1 VAKYSK
7 HYLAAVV
14 SLATFLLYTR
24 SLQNGFVDWDDNYYV
39 TANNYIKSFNMEF
52 IRWAFLDFYSY
63 NWHPLTWISHAVDY
77 AIWGLNPVGHH
88 LTNVIFHAINT
99 YLVVVVVMNLLRFR
113 NRISGENKESDTA
126 DENSWLMIGGVTGVL
141 FGIHPLHVESV
152 AWIAERKDLLCAFFF
167 LLSIIFYSG
176 YVGDLTGN
184 SNRGNSFSRISSR
197 KYLFSVA
204 FFVFAVFSKPMAVTL
219 PFVLMILDYCP
230 FGRVRSVKTFYLSLI
245 EKVPFILISVCSS
258 IITVLAQRSGSAIWA
273 DVPVATRLLVASKAT
288 VAYIVKML
296 FPFNLLPFYPYPR
309 NATLLSLEYIGC
321 ILILIGITY
330 VCVRLSGKDRFYL
343 SVWLYFGITLAPVI
357 GLVQVGGQFMA
368 DRYMYLPSIGPFLL
382 IGVLFSHFV
391 NKISCL
397 SGSLVARRA
406 IVSMIALMIYF
417 PVGYLT
423 YNQIGIWK
431 SGIDLW
437 TYVIKKE
444 PEKILFAY
452 YNRGGLF
459 AKKGM
464 YLEAIDDYSMVI
476 ARNYEEYSKVYIHRG
491 LVYSQA
497 GNLGAAV
504 ADFEKAC
511 QLGDAFGCSALK
523 MYRTR

>member
-14 SLATFLLYTR
+14 SLATFFLYTR

-52 IRWAFLDFYSY
+52 IRWAFLEFYSY

-99 YLVVVVVMNLLRFR
+99 YLVVIVVINLLKFR
-113 NRISGENKESDTA
+113 KRISGKNKESDTA
-126 DENSWLMIGGVTGVL
+126 DENSGLMIGGVTGVL
-141 FGIHPLHVESV
+141 FGLHPLHVESV

-176 YVGDLTGN
+176 YVGGLTGN
-184 SNRGNSFSRISSR
+184 SDRGNSFSRVSSR
-197 KYLFSVA
+197 KYLFSIA

-219 PFVLMILDYCP
+219 PFVLLILDYCP
-230 FGRVRSVKTFYLSLI
+230 FGRVRSIKTFHFAVL
-245 EKVPFILISVCSS
+245 EKIPFILISICSS
-258 IITVLAQRSGSAIWA
+258 IITVLAQKSGSAIWVE
-273 DVPVATRLLVASKAT
+273 VPATTRLLVASKAI
-288 VAYIVKML
+288 VAYILNVL
-296 FPFNLLPFYPYPR
+296 LPFNLIPFYPYPR
-309 NATLLSLEYIGC
+309 NASFFSMEYIGA
-321 ILILIGITY
+321 IFFVIGITY
-330 VCVRLSGKDRFYL
+330 LCVHLSKKEKFYL
-343 SVWLYFGITLAPVI
+343 SAWSYYVITLAPVV

-368 DRYMYLPSIGPFLL
+368 DRYMYLPGLGPFLF
-382 IGVLFSHFV
+382 IGVVVTYLIEKSIYKKKYKYF
-391 NKISCL
+391 I
-397 SGSLVARRA
+397 RA
-406 IVSMIALMIYF
+406 IVSMVCFVIISSMAY
-417 PVGYLT
+417 VT

-431 SGIDLW
+431 NGIVLW

-444 PEKILFAY
+444 PEKVLFAY

-459 AKKGM
+459 AKTGR
-464 YLEAIDDYSMVI
+464 YYEAIDDYSKVI
-476 ARNYEEYSKVYIHRG
+476 ALNYKEYSKVFIQRG
-491 LVYSQA
+491 FVYTRI
-497 GNLGAAV
+497 GYVGAAI

-511 QLGDAFGCSALK
+511 ELGDKFGCNALE
-523 MYRTR
+523 MYRKR